1 MDTHIYKVD
10 VHWDNA
16 KKGTLSS
23 DVLNS
28 KITVVTPPEFR
39 GGIAG
44 EWSPEHLFAAAAN
57 SCLMTTFLAIAEN
70 SKLDFHSFDSHAT
83 AKLEMVD
90 KVYMIS
96 EILLAPTVG
105 VYRDEDMDKA
115 MRVLEKAEKACLI
128 SNSMKSKI
136 TMQPIVELAE
146 AWV

>member
-10 VHWDNA
+10 IHWEDT
-16 KKGTLSS
+16 KRGTLSS

-28 KITVVTPPEFR
+28 KVTVVTPPEFK

-70 SKLDFHSFDSHAT
+70 SKLDFHSFDSQAT
-83 AKLEMVD
+83 AKLEMVE

-96 EILLAPTVG
+96 EIVLAPVVS
-105 VYRDEDMDKA
+105 VYREEDMEKA

-128 SNSMKSKI
+128 SNSMKSSVI
-136 TMQPIVELAE
+136 MQPTIELAE